1 MEKTQRLMNLY
12 YSSPLD
18 ENDANIQSFPAFKGL
33 DLDRLFGP
41 CAQNA
46 LRKRLCIYV
55 CSSLQAVKNKLVY
68 MRYK

>member
-33 DLDRLFGP
+33 DLDRLFGL

-46 LRKRLCIYV
+46 SDY
-55 CSSLQAVKNKLVY
+55 VY
-68 MRYK
+68 MCVVLFKR